1 MKLYEI
7 DNAIDELIRNSVDP
21 ETGEVMDITDELDA
35 LQMEREDK
43 LESVAL
49 VIKNLT
55 AEATAIRNEE
65 KALADRRKTAENRV
79 EWLKGYLMQSLA
91 GQKFST
97 PKVAVSFRSTTAVF
111 IEDDAAFLKEHP
123 EYARIKTEIDKSAL
137 KDALKNGAEV
147 SGAALENRTSM
158 IVR

>member
-65 KALADRRKTAENRV
+65 KALADRRRTAENRV

-111 IEDDAAFLKEHP
+111 IEDDAEFLKEHP

-137 KDALKNGAEV
+137 KDALKNGVEV

>member
-97 PKVAVSFRSTTAVF
+97 PKVAVSFRNSAAVF
-111 IEDDAAFLKEHP
+111 IEDEVGFLRDHP
-123 EYARIKTEIDKSAL
+123 EFARIKTEIDKASV
-137 KDALKNGAEV
+137 KDALKKGEPI

-158 IVR
+158 IVK

>member
-7 DNAIDELIRNSVDP
+7 DNAIDELIRNSIDP

-35 LQMEREDK
+35 LQMEREEK

>member
-7 DNAIDELIRNSVDP
+7 DNAIDELIRNSIDP

-65 KALADRRKTAENRV
+65 KALADRRRTAENRV

-97 PKVAVSFRSTTAVF
+97 PKVAVSFRSTTAVY
-111 IEDDAAFLKEHP
+111 IEDDAEFLKEHP

>member
-97 PKVAVSFRSTTAVF
+97 PKVSVSFRSTTAVF
-111 IEDDAAFLKEHP
+111 IEDDAEFLKEHP

-147 SGAALENRTSM
+147 SGAALENRMSM

>member
-35 LQMEREDK
+35 LQMGREEK

-91 GQKFST
+91 GKKFST

-111 IEDDAAFLKEHP
+111 VEDDAEFLKEHP

>member
-65 KALADRRKTAENRV
+65 KALADRRKTSENRV

>member
-111 IEDDAAFLKEHP
+111 IEDDAEFLKDHP

>member
-79 EWLKGYLMQSLA
+79 EWLKGYLMQILA

-111 IEDDAAFLKEHP
+111 IEDDAEFLKDHP

>member
-21 ETGEVMDITDELDA
+21 ETGEVVDITDELDA

-65 KALADRRKTAENRV
+65 KALADRRRTAENRV

-97 PKVAVSFRSTTAVF
+97 PKVAVSFRNSTSTF
-111 IEDDAAFLKEHP
+111 IENEEMFLVHYP
-123 EYARIKTEIDKSAL
+123 QFARVKTELDRSAL
-137 KDALKNGAEV
+137 KDALKNGEHFE
-147 SGAALENRTSM
+147 GACLENRTSM